1 MRFSSVAASLV
12 AIVGIY
18 LHTRPVMAASEFFSH
33 SGSGSDCTLSAPCQI
48 QTAVDQ
54 EESFVQGVL
63 SCADSS
69 ENGGLPVTISKSL
82 TVDCVGTAGT
92 IAAFV
97 ISGGAVVKLRNFTIW
112 DANTAITL
120 QGGTAILENVHI
132 TGVAI
137 NAILAQPTS
146 PSTLIVRNCIIDSS
160 PSGVLLKPGAGGSL
174 SAVFDHVTIS
184 ANNGGGIK
192 IDTTNGPVT
201 ADISDSVI
209 SNNGGNGINA
219 VGGAGG
225 QAIVSIKNSV
235 IAKNAVVGVQAN
247 GANAGIMIATTL
259 LDQNAAG
266 ALSVV
271 GGGSILTYGNNQVV
285 GAQGSNFTGTAALK

>member
-1 MRFSSVAASLV
+1 MRFSSVAATLV

-18 LHTRPVMAASEFFSH
+18 LLTRPVMAASEFFSH
-33 SGSGSDCTLSAPCQI
+33 SGSGSDCTLTAPCQI

-54 EESFVQGVL
+54 EESFAQGVL

-69 ENGGLPVTISKSL
+69 ENGVLPVTISKSL
-82 TVDCVGTAGT
+82 TVDCAGTAGT
-92 IAAFV
+92 ITAFV

-132 TGVAI
+132 TGVDV

-160 PSGVLLKPGAGGSL
+160 PSGVLLKPDAGGSL
-174 SAVFDHVTIS
+174 SAVFDHVTITS
-184 ANNGGGIK
+184 NNGGGIK

-201 ADISDSVI
+201 VDITDSVI
-209 SNNGGNGINA
+209 SNNAGNGINA
-219 VGGAGG
+219 VGNAGG
-225 QAIVSIKNSV
+225 QAIVNIKNSV
-235 IAKNAVVGVQAN
+235 VAKNGAVGVQAN
-247 GANAGIMIATTL
+247 GANAGVLLQTTL

-271 GGGSILTYGNNQVV
+271 NGGHISTYGNNSIV
-285 GAQGSNFTGTAALK
+285 GSAGSGFTATAGLQ